1 MAKIL
6 IRGYPEGYDELLS
19 GYRRGG
25 VDFFDVDGDKGILRS
40 VGIDVE
46 KWGILAE
53 GWRRTWL
60 STVKWVSMGDLE
72 GRAVAI
78 HVGGFFAV

>member
-1 MAKIL
+1 M
-6 IRGYPEGYDELLS
+6 
-19 GYRRGG
+19 
-25 VDFFDVDGDKGILRS
+25 DGDKGMLRS

-60 STVKWVSMGDLE
+60 STVKRVSMGDLE